1 MGKKHK
7 KHKHASRQEHE
18 APEFGDRTLSEMRV
32 VFQLPRTVQVGHTQ
46 EPRSTHAV
54 TQLLVSIPLD
64 ALRPQSPAEEPEN
77 FSPAA
82 ERKHHKHKK
91 HKKNKRHLSDSHREA
106 DNRSSDDL
114 PVDVE
119 ESSPRPMAPLKFS
132 YKIQPTPPRLPP
144 PPSLVHTPEASGHSR
159 SGKQRHFPPG
169 DSSEAESPVVARGS
183 AERAL
188 ARSTGKP
195 TTLAGLA
202 SLSES
207 DSQRHKKRKH
217 KHHHHPQEDAA
228 SFSPMGGD
236 KTVMVSQVVGK
247 EPSTLSKKARLDVP
261 PSQPPMPSFAGEP
274 SVGISRSAI
283 EPKTVSKAPVEL
295 SLATPRL
302 PLDPSRTRSSSV
314 TSNSHSFPS
323 RPTTPHG
330 RPLTP
335 TASAATPPQGKLST
349 DVLKAFLKDL
359 HQQIAKRDPEGI
371 FAEPVTD
378 DIAPGY
384 SAIISHPLDLKTIL
398 KKIETNQYSS
408 VNEFRDDFEL
418 MCNNAMTYNTPD
430 TVYYGSAKRLLTFG
444 VKLIAKEASLRPDIS
459 YSVVQPPGGVQDFR
473 LPVPSSSHVDY
484 SSPWL
489 CRISLQAMSGPSQPS
504 PSAIPPPLSISDQ
517 NEVVDIGD
525 EGGPKSVPPPLTTV
539 QDDEVVVVPVETY
552 EAVGEEEMETTEL
565 PDFCFLNSEKGKTF
579 LNILNPDIGTITSAK
594 PLDLSFLSDR
604 VKMGDNAASL
614 LQSDLAMYKATPVSY
629 LMFGPFGSFA
639 PVFDSTFATLTKQD
653 SELLLTAYG
662 NDTGVSYAHSL
673 QQFVK
678 DTGGFVSEMAQ
689 ALLNGLTGGRHRKL
703 LETIELKEGKEQVSS
718 KRGSVVSEQVEGDGV
733 RSIGELLEVDST
745 EGEAIEL
752 VSASTGTVAE
762 RLQQT
767 SQMIANLYQQ
777 QLGRLSQLSAVVDE
791 GLFAPQPP
799 SEKELGTAQA
809 VAMGLASLTS
819 QLQPQDVISL
829 QAVRQA
835 MGISTFVPQP
845 QDVPVLKNTS
855 IDE

>member
-1 MGKKHK
+1 
-7 KHKHASRQEHE
+7 
-18 APEFGDRTLSEMRV
+18 MRV

-314 TSNSHSFPS
+314 TSNSHFS
-323 RPTTPHG
+323 HLG
-330 RPLTP
+330 RPHP
-335 TASAATPPQGKLST
+335 TAVPLPPLL
-349 DVLKAFLKDL
+349 VLQHHPKAFLKDL

-408 VNEFRDDFEL
+408 VNEFRPRDL
-418 MCNNAMTYNTPD
+418 I
-430 TVYYGSAKRLLTFG
+430 G

-525 EGGPKSVPPPLTTV
+525 EGGPKSVPRP
-539 QDDEVVVVPVETY
+539 
-552 EAVGEEEMETTEL
+552 
-565 PDFCFLNSEKGKTF
+565 
-579 LNILNPDIGTITSAK
+579 
-594 PLDLSFLSDR
+594 
-604 VKMGDNAASL
+604 
-614 LQSDLAMYKATPVSY
+614 
-629 LMFGPFGSFA
+629 
-639 PVFDSTFATLTKQD
+639 
-653 SELLLTAYG
+653 
-662 NDTGVSYAHSL
+662 
-673 QQFVK
+673 
-678 DTGGFVSEMAQ
+678 
-689 ALLNGLTGGRHRKL
+689 
-703 LETIELKEGKEQVSS
+703 
-718 KRGSVVSEQVEGDGV
+718 
-733 RSIGELLEVDST
+733 
-745 EGEAIEL
+745 
-752 VSASTGTVAE
+752 
-762 RLQQT
+762 
-767 SQMIANLYQQ
+767 
-777 QLGRLSQLSAVVDE
+777 
-791 GLFAPQPP
+791 
-799 SEKELGTAQA
+799 
-809 VAMGLASLTS
+809 
-819 QLQPQDVISL
+819 
-829 QAVRQA
+829 
-835 MGISTFVPQP
+835 
-845 QDVPVLKNTS
+845 
-855 IDE
+855 